1 MISCSIKVLVAKAIT
16 PKLETPKPKEAV
28 SREIKKENGKRF
40 QTKAKS
46 HEMKRG
52 PKQTKPRSIV

>member
-1 MISCSIKVLVAKAIT
+1 MKNVIT
-16 PKLETPKPKEAV
+16 RV
-28 SREIKKENGKRF
+28 SREIKRENGKRF

-52 PKQTKPRSIV
+52 PKHTKPRSIVLTMGNWIT